1 VAQISGF
8 RVIYR
13 GHVFIV
19 WHLPGKGSW
28 AYDVSQKN
36 WCRWTT
42 WGRDLFRV
50 GCGARAGDDDD
61 TVVGDS
67 LSGRLLTFE
76 GSVFKDVGDDPI
88 ERVVAVFIPIQGGV
102 QRNFNLALHCSKG
115 VGLPSGYGSEP
126 VVEMRYSDHEGGDFT
141 NWMEEPLGEIG
152 DRTKGAMALWVG
164 LGSFQAPGRLCE
176 FRCTDPVYFSCY
188 QVAYNEPRP

>member
-1 VAQISGF
+1 
-8 RVIYR
+8 
-13 GHVFIV
+13 
-19 WHLPGKGSW
+19 
-28 AYDVSQKN
+28 
-36 WCRWTT
+36 
-42 WGRDLFRV
+42 
-50 GCGARAGDDDD
+50 
-61 TVVGDS
+61 
-67 LSGRLLTFE
+67 
-76 GSVFKDVGDDPI
+76 
-88 ERVVAVFIPIQGGV
+88 
-102 QRNFNLALHCSKG
+102 LALHCSKG